1 MRIINSLVNS
11 LNKILAGAQK
21 KVILIEKPL
30 VEKFLTTREKN
41 EKFYKRSL
49 MVSLVKT
56 STTMNRSKRDV
67 NPGGAR
73 KQQSLPI
80 AQDER
85 KVEQENPL
93 DYNLLANLDTFG
105 LATSSKA
112 ASKPEETTEKP
123 ISKQDQEKASSSSPA
138 KKRSLEEIDSP
149 ESPPPP
155 SSPPPEANLK
165 PVNIETKRIKTD
177 LSSDNE
183 SYSDEEDENEKLMIV
198 DEQAAN
204 KKEEP
209 KNLKEDKP
217 PNSPSPKK
225 EVAFPIMSKIIPI
238 DKSEAKSSKVE

>member
-1 MRIINSLVNS
+1 
-11 LNKILAGAQK
+11 
-21 KVILIEKPL
+21 
-30 VEKFLTTREKN
+30 
-41 EKFYKRSL
+41 
-49 MVSLVKT
+49 
-56 STTMNRSKRDV
+56 MNRSKRDV
-67 NPGGAR
+67 NQGGAR
-73 KQQSLPI
+73 KQQSLTI
-80 AQDER
+80 APDER
-85 KVEQENPL
+85 KVEQQNPL

-112 ASKPEETTEKP
+112 ASKAEETTEKAN
-123 ISKQDQEKASSSSPA
+123 SKQDQEKASSSPA
-138 KKRSLEEIDSP
+138 KKRSLEEIESP

-155 SSPPPEANLK
+155 SSPTPEANLK

-209 KNLKEDKP
+209 KSLKEDKP

-225 EVAFPIMSKIIPI
+225 EVAFPITSKIIPI
-238 DKSEAKSSKVE
+238 DKSEAKSSKV